1 MKNMNTKKI
10 TTLIVPA
17 AALVALPACNDFL
30 DEMPDNRT
38 ELDSSDKITSLLV
51 SAYSEHTYPVT
62 CEYASDNVDETALV
76 SPDFEPEQE
85 EYYRWQDVT
94 AAVTNEAPQAV
105 WSQYYMAIAAAN
117 QALDAIKELG
127 GADTPQLKAAKGEAL
142 ICRGCGKAFVRPTI
156 RSMRRRTLAFPTWRK
171 PKRYSTPNTPAVRW
185 PKSTPRSTPT

>member
-10 TTLIVPA
+10 TTLIVLA

-76 SPDFEPEQE
+76 SPNFEPEQE
-85 EYYRWQDVT
+85 
-94 AAVTNEAPQAV
+94 
-105 WSQYYMAIAAAN
+105 
-117 QALDAIKELG
+117 
-127 GADTPQLKAAKGEAL
+127 
-142 ICRGCGKAFVRPTI
+142 
-156 RSMRRRTLAFPTWRK
+156 
-171 PKRYSTPNTPAVRW
+171 
-185 PKSTPRSTPT
+185 